1 MLTQLHFSGA
11 ELGSVSVKLPS
22 LSMLMETGACGVSG
36 ACAAG
41 RVAQECDSD
50 SGNATI
56 PRKSS
61 HHADFF
67 LHVAFRQ
74 TLLQEF
80 NEEMSSRAAWG
91 TRDLVLPAR
100 TRSESRS
107 DFGAKHVL

>member
-50 SGNATI
+50 SGNVTI

-61 HHADFF
+61 HHAGFF
-67 LHVAFRQ
+67 LHVALKQ
-74 TLLQEF
+74 SLLQEYR
-80 NEEMSSRAAWG
+80 EEMGSRA
-91 TRDLVLPAR
+91 VQR
-100 TRSESRS
+100 TREISSSPATRTWSESWS
-107 DFGAKHVL
+107 DSE